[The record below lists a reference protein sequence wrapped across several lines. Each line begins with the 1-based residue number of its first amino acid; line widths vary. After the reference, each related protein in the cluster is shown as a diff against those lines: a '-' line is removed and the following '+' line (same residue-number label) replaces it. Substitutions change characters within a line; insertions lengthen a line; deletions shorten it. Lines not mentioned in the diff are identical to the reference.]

1 MFCDLGTLFFD
12 KQFASAAAVYAACLV
27 PGLIASACGQE
38 SGGSCCPAAPAP
50 MSRSVPLLGSVQ
62 TILAVPG
69 VMSTDRVDGV
79 CLCLR
84 MILLYFH
91 L

>member
-12 KQFASAAAVYAACLV
+12 KEFASAAAVYAACLV
-27 PGLIASACGQE
+27 PGFIASACGQE
-38 SGGSCCPAAPAP
+38 PGGSCRPAAAAP
-50 MSRSVPLLGSVQ
+50 MSRSVPLLESVQ
-62 TILAVPG
+62 TVAAVPG
-69 VMSTDRVDGV
+69 VMSTDRVDEV